1 MTEQQEPAMQEFDA
15 IAVVHGALQPLEPDA
30 RARVLTYI
38 ANLLGIA
45 NHIPEKKP
53 ARKGGS
59 AGGDGEEEESEDGSG
74 TSGNAASR
82 NFGTFAELF
91 DAADPHTQNDM
102 ALVAS
107 YWLQV
112 SNVADSF
119 TAQGASKELANL
131 GHKLPNI
138 TKNFTALKALK
149 PAFVLQLKKSGAS
162 KQARK
167 TYKVSVAGIRR
178 VKEMIGG

>member
-1 MTEQQEPAMQEFDA
+1 MQEFDA
-15 IAVVHGALQPLEPDA
+15 IAVVHGALQPLEPAA

-45 NHIPEKKP
+45 SHIPGKKP
-53 ARKGGS
+53 ARRGGS
-59 AGGDGEEEESEDGSG
+59 AGEGREEEESEDESRKSG
-74 TSGNAASR
+74 CVTGR

-119 TAQGASKELANL
+119 TAQAASKELANL

-138 TKNFTALKALK
+138 SRNFTDLKALK
-149 PAFVLQLKKSGAS
+149 PAFVLQLKKSGTS

-167 TYKVSVAGIRR
+167 TYKVSIAGIRR
-178 VKEMIGG
+178 VEEMIGG

>member
-1 MTEQQEPAMQEFDA
+1 MAEQQEPATQEFDA

-30 RARVLTYI
+30 RARVLMYI

-45 NHIPEKKP
+45 DYIPGKRA
-53 ARKGGS
+53 ARKGDS
-59 AGGDGEEEESEDGSG
+59 ADESEEEEESEDKSG
-74 TSGNAASR
+74 KSGGAASR

-119 TAQGASKELANL
+119 TAQAASKELANL

-138 TKNFTALKALK
+138 SRNLTDLKALK
-149 PAFVLQLKKSGAS
+149 PAFVLQLKKSGTS

-167 TYKVSVAGIRR
+167 TYKVSIAGIRR
-178 VKEMIGG
+178 VEEMIGG